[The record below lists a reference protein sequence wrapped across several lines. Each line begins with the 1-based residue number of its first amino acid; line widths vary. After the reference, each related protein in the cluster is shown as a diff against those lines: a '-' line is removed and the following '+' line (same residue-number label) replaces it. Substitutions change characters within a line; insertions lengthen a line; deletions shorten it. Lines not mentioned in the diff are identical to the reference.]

1 MRANAKRWLALL
13 PALAVAM
20 AAAAAVSAQ
29 DVCSC
34 TALCTAEN
42 PDLTC
47 PVCAADPAAC
57 QFGAATPRAAVTQPL
72 AFTAGASASGDG
84 YAWDGDT
91 LTGALEERVRAFV
104 NAAEDDTLACEAR
117 YLDLVDRSNGNSWVL
132 SDQPV
137 TIFWGYPEGAGPD
150 ASYTLLHLQGLH
162 RGLGSITGDVVSQ
175 WADVVAMDITP
186 TENGICFT
194 VDPGDFS
201 PFVLLWEEP
210 AAPAPTP
217 APTAAPAAPAPA
229 AAPVAL
235 SAAVPA
241 TGDNSALGLWLL
253 LAALAVAALVALAIL
268 EVRRRKK

>member
-1 MRANAKRWLALL
+1 MRANA
-13 PALAVAM
+13 
-20 AAAAAVSAQ
+20 
-29 DVCSC
+29 
-34 TALCTAEN
+34 
-42 PDLTC
+42 
-47 PVCAADPAAC
+47 
-57 QFGAATPRAAVTQPL
+57 
-72 AFTAGASASGDG
+72 
-84 YAWDGDT
+84 
-91 LTGALEERVRAFV
+91 
-104 NAAEDDTLACEAR
+104 
-117 YLDLVDRSNGNSWVL
+117 
-132 SDQPV
+132 
-137 TIFWGYPEGAGPD
+137 
-150 ASYTLLHLQGLH
+150 

-217 APTAAPAAPAPA
+217 APTAAP
-229 AAPVAL
+229 VAL

-253 LAALAVAALVALAIL
+253 LAALAVAALVVLAIL